1 MRASAWVR
9 NERRSMSSHSSVA
22 KKLSAMALS
31 KQSPADPVDGTTP
44 ISRHRL
50 PKASEV
56 YCDPL
61 VGVMYDPLGAA
72 LSQRHVQRPE
82 HQFGAKMVGH
92 GPSHHP
98 AAEHVEH
105 DGQVHEPRPGRHVG
119 HVGHPKPIR
128 RIGLELAFD
137 PVRDHTMALVHA
149 RSAHASAS
157 AHPGQPCLAHQTSHP
172 FAAHPAAAGHQL
184 GMDPRRPVGATRC
197 LVDGPYRAPQR
208 LVALRTRTT
217 PTASPRVVS
226 AGGDTQ
232 PTAHR
237 GHPMAGLIRLH
248 ELEDFA
254 RTEPVSRANQA
265 VAFASISRSSRS

>member
-22 KKLSAMALS
+22 KEALGHGVVKAVPGRPGRGNHPHLPAPLAEGERS
-31 KQSPADPVDGTTP
+31 VLRSP
-44 ISRHRL
+44 
-50 PKASEV
+50 
-56 YCDPL
+56 
-61 VGVMYDPLGAA
+61 VGVMHDPVGAA

-184 GMDPRRPVGATRC
+184 GMDPRRPVGATRY
-197 LVDGPYRAPQR
+197 LVDGPDRAPQR
-208 LVALRTRTT
+208 LLALRTKRT